1 MTQPSLEDFL
11 EAGAHFG
18 HQAAKWHPSMRPYI
32 YTERNTVHII
42 DLQQT
47 QQKLASAQEFIADV
61 VAKDGT
67 VLFVG
72 TKKQAQKIVRKMAEA
87 VGMPYVTERW
97 LGGTFTNFDSIK
109 KQVAKM
115 KELEA
120 KRQSGE
126 LAKYTKKE
134 QVAFDKEIERLNR
147 FFGGLR
153 TLYRLPEAVVVFDT
167 HTDKNAIR
175 ESRRKKVPA
184 VALCDTNSNADEVTY
199 PIPTNDDAVKL
210 LELMAKSFQQA
221 VEEGKKRKTV
231 KSEAMAKG
239 AVSKK

>member
-1 MTQPSLEDFL
+1 MKQPSLEEFL

-18 HQAAKWHPSMRPYI
+18 HQSAKWHPSMRPYI
-32 YTERNTVHII
+32 YTERNTIHII

-47 QQKLASAQEFIADV
+47 QKMLAVAQDFIADV

-87 VGMPYVTERW
+87 VEMPYVTERW

-109 KQVAKM
+109 KQVAKL

-126 LAKYTKKE
+126 LTKYTKKE
-134 QVAFDKEIERLNR
+134 QVEFDKEIERLSR

-167 HTDKNAIR
+167 YTDKNAIS
-175 ESRRKKVPA
+175 EGRRKKIPR
-184 VALCDTNSNADEVTY
+184 VALCDTNSNATEVTY
-199 PIPTNDDAVKL
+199 PIPTNDDAVKV

-221 VEEGKKRKTV
+221 VEEGKKRRGAKAD
-231 KSEAMAKG
+231 AMAKG
-239 AVSKK
+239 NIIKK

>member
-1 MTQPSLEDFL
+1 MKQPSLEELL

-18 HQAAKWHPSMRPYI
+18 HQSAKWHPSMRPYI

-47 QQKLASAQEFIADV
+47 QKKLAAAQEFIADV

-72 TKKQAQKIVRKMAEA
+72 TKKQTQKIVKKMAEA
-87 VGMPYVTERW
+87 VGMPYSTERW

-109 KQVAKM
+109 KQVAKL

-126 LAKYTKKE
+126 LTKYTKKE
-134 QVAFDKEIERLNR
+134 QVDFDKEIERLNR

-153 TLYRLPEAVVVFDT
+153 TLYRLPEVVVVFDT
-167 HTDKNAIR
+167 HTDKNAVS
-175 ESRRKKVPA
+175 EGRRKKVPV
-184 VALCDTNSNADEVTY
+184 VALCDTNSNADQVDY
-199 PIPTNDDAVKL
+199 PVPTNDDAVKV
-210 LELMAKSFQQA
+210 LELIAAAFQEA
-221 VEEGKKRKTV
+221 VEEGKKRKGA

-239 AVSKK
+239 NVSGK